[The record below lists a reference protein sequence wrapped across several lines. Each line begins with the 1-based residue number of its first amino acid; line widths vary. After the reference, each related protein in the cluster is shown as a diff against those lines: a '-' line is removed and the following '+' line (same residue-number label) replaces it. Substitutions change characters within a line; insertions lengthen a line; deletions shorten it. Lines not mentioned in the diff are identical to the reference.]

1 MLEAVARA
9 LSDTPNSMI
18 LLRGDRNSSEHK
30 MAAISRAVNVRK
42 QLTKMK
48 VDSSKVR
55 VEVGDGDTR
64 TVKIFLVPYENPKV
78 D

>member
-1 MLEAVARA
+1 MLEAAARA
-9 LSDTPNSMI
+9 LSDTPHSMI